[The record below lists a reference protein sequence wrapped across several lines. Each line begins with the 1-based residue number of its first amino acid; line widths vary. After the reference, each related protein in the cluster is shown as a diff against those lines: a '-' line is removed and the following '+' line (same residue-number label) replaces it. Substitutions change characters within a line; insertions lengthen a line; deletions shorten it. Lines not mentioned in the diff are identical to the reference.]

1 MKRKVIERK
10 MSLFHWGIIEIEL
23 IVSITTRLIK
33 EMMELPTSM
42 TIGLANNSKQDQGDL
57 GRSPFLC
64 ILITIWTD
72 LEQFGTMWTNL
83 IYLKPLIA
91 IWS

>member
-10 MSLFHWGIIEIEL
+10 MSLFHWGINEIEL

-42 TIGLANNSKQDQGDL
+42 TIGLANNSINKHTEGCL
-57 GRSPFLC
+57 LLYIEFNFFCLVN
-64 ILITIWTD
+64 
-72 LEQFGTMWTNL
+72 M
-83 IYLKPLIA
+83 
-91 IWS
+91 